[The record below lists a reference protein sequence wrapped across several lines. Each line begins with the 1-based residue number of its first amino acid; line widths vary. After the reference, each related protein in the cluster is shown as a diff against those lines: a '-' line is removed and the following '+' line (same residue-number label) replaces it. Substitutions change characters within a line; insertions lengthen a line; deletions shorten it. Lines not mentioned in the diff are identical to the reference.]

1 MDQVHYKVRKW
12 KDSRHIVNPEI
23 KKYLMD
29 SIKDDI
35 PNYLELFQLKSFQ
48 TFHNI
53 PVFISRDLRSHINA
67 VVLIIFGDYYKV
79 KVYGHLFIHLKVENV
94 NSFNEILDRFSWYH
108 NPGWLDNY
116 KIKIIEKN
124 PYKTRSYEYGFHI
137 SGESDELPYIFEH
150 LDQIRANDRMFYSF
164 NEVNLQY
171 ECYNAYSLLSTDP
184 NNKNNETLRTYK
196 IKSELA
202 NPPYG
207 MMFLNAWNSITSFF
221 RSNIDRPLPI
231 QDQPKRTNLKQG
243 K

>member
-1 MDQVHYKVRKW
+1 MKFLIFF
-12 KDSRHIVNPEI
+12 SRH
-23 KKYLMD
+23 
-29 SIKDDI
+29 
-35 PNYLELFQLKSFQ
+35 
-48 TFHNI
+48 
-53 PVFISRDLRSHINA
+53 
-67 VVLIIFGDYYKV
+67 
-79 KVYGHLFIHLKVENV
+79 
-94 NSFNEILDRFSWYH
+94 H
-108 NPGWLDNY
+108 NPGCIDNY
-116 KIKIIEKN
+116 NIKIIEKN

-137 SGESDELPYIFEH
+137 AGITSELPYILEH

-231 QDQPKRTNLKQG
+231 QDQSLEIGQTIPKKEIPLESEQPQSKKVNPKQG
-243 K
+243 KYIKIEQDAQPHEPFLIC